1 MKRFILVHKKIIDTQ
16 NYYIKQEKCLNGLI
30 HFFRKHINDIIPFYD
45 YATITPSDCFSIRPF
60 EIIEEADNL
69 VDLLEVGDKVDIKE
83 KNKIQTYYIERLGN
97 REEIDENTIMKIQ
110 KPNKIFGDYDLAW
123 EHD

>member
-69 VDLLEVGDKVDIKE
+69 VDLLEVGDKVDIK
-83 KNKIQTYYIERLGN
+83 KKIKFKHIILK
-97 REEIDENTIMKIQ
+97 D
-110 KPNKIFGDYDLAW
+110 
-123 EHD
+123 